1 MSHEVLQQ
9 ALQYVESNS
18 FGGSDTF
25 ELIAAL
31 REALAQPEQTHSQN
45 PKFTTDEW
53 AAHAR
58 KHQWRFDEEP
68 VTGVTTLAQPEQEY
82 DNGFS
87 NGWNKCEERQA
98 TAQPAESDYV
108 ESLMTL
114 VYDFARAY
122 EHDKDGSYLV
132 KGQKLEAE
140 KKLRAAIAQPVQPEQ
155 EPVAWVWNPVNE
167 AWERVHVFGY
177 WQQGAIYA
185 FGPTMPGAPQP
196 EQNARK

>member
-1 MSHEVLQQ
+1 MNCRHGYRAMFCAWCEDQAELSKARLKIQQ
-9 ALQYVESNS
+9 LES
-18 FGGSDTF
+18 
-25 ELIAAL
+25 ELTQVPTQP
-31 REALAQPEQTHSQN
+31 AQPVQSEQDTRQFSNLSNQTHGFSQ
-45 PKFTTDEW
+45 PD
-53 AAHAR
+53 R
-58 KHQWRFDEEP
+58 
-68 VTGVTTLAQPEQEY
+68 EY
-82 DNGFS
+82 DRGFS

-155 EPVAWVWNPVNE
+155 EPVAWAWVWNPVNE